1 VPLSATVAGDAIVTT
16 DAFSAS
22 AVCEVYRCDPDGVI
36 TVELRRPACN
46 DARCYEI
53 YKD

>member
-1 VPLSATVAGDAIVTT
+1 MSATVAGDTIVTT

-22 AVCEVYRCDPDGVI
+22 AVCEVYRCDADGVI

-46 DARCYEI
+46 DIRCYEI